1 MIPQVGATACDFLSA
16 ASAVYFYPDKPW
28 LVTAHLGNLVIQLS
42 RGGYM
47 TAPPLKGDS
56 HSCPQ
61 ATTLPPGPQLA
72 PSLPGQEDNVKE
84 VDEEHAAVTSGE
96 SIHTS
101 SLLGAEDA
109 DDETFLMSDTLSRSS
124 GALDKPRVR
133 PQKKVHVIEEVL
145 EQLRGIVN
153 EGDPKTKYTE
163 FVQVGQGGFGTVY
176 KATDPATG
184 DVVALKKMPLRKRSR
199 KELIVNEIQVMKEN
213 RHPNIVNYI
222 DSYLVNEDLWLV
234 MEYVDGG
241 TLTSVLV
248 QVLMEERI
256 IAAISR
262 ECLKALDF
270 LHSKNVIHRDVKSDN
285 ILLGMDGSVKLTDF
299 GLCAQLTPERST
311 RCTVLGSPYWV
322 APEILKKKGYDT
334 QVDIWALG
342 IVAIEM
348 LEGEPP
354 YFKESP
360 IQAQRL
366 IARNRYPPLK
376 MPSKMSVLFHAFLHS
391 CLDTDPGIR
400 WTARQLLQHPFLRT
414 AMSLS
419 VLPDMIRIARKL
431 CKAMEALQASSASP
445 EEKKE

>member
-1 MIPQVGATACDFLSA
+1 MIRQITATACDFLSTT
-16 ASAVYFYPDKPW
+16 SAIYFYPEKPW
-28 LVTAHLGNLVIQLS
+28 LVIAHLRNLITQLS
-42 RGGYM
+42 RGRYK
-47 TAPPLKGDS
+47 AVHPL
-56 HSCPQ
+56 
-61 ATTLPPGPQLA
+61 ARTLPPGPRPL
-72 PSLPGQEDNVKE
+72 SLPAQEDTE
-84 VDEEHAAVTSGE
+84 REREFAAVASAE
-96 SIHTS
+96 AIHTS

-109 DDETFLMSDTLSRSS
+109 DDETFLMSDTLSSS
-124 GALDKPRVR
+124 AGALDKPRVWL
-133 PQKKVHVIEEVL
+133 QKKCQLTAEL
-145 EQLRGIVN
+145 LQQLRGIVN

-163 FVQVGQGGFGTVY
+163 FVHIGQGGFGTVY
-176 KATDPATG
+176 KAINPATG

-199 KELIVNEIQVMKEN
+199 KELVVNEIQVMKEN

-248 QVLMEERI
+248 QVFMEERM

-311 RCTVLGSPYWV
+311 RCTVLGTPYWV
-322 APEILKKKGYDT
+322 APEILKRKEYNT

-360 IQAQRL
+360 VQAQRL

-391 CLDTDPGIR
+391 CLDTDPSTR
-400 WTARQLLQHPFLRT
+400 WTARELLQHPFLRT
-414 AMSLS
+414 AVSLS
-419 VLPDMIRIARKL
+419 VLPDMICIARKI
-431 CKAMEALQASSASP
+431 CQAMEALHASSASL
-445 EEKKE
+445 EERKE

>member
-1 MIPQVGATACDFLSA
+1 MIQQVVAIACDFLSA
-16 ASAVYFYPDKPW
+16 TSTLCFYPDKPW
-28 LVTAHLGNLVIQLS
+28 LLTAQLRNLIIQLS

-47 TAPPLKGDS
+47 A
-56 HSCPQ
+56 SCPL
-61 ATTLPPGPQLA
+61 ATTLPPGPQLVL
-72 PSLPGQEDNVKE
+72 SLPGQEDNEKKGGKE
-84 VDEEHAAVTSGE
+84 PAAVSSGE

-109 DDETFLMSDTLSRSS
+109 DDETFLLSDTLSRSL
-124 GALDKPRVR
+124 GTQDQPRVQ
-133 PQKKVHVIEEVL
+133 PKKKFHVIEEVL

-153 EGDPKTKYTE
+153 KGDPKTKYTE
-163 FVQVGQGGFGTVY
+163 FVQVGQGSFGTVY
-176 KATDPATG
+176 KAMDLATG

-199 KELIVNEIQVMKEN
+199 KELLVNEVQIMKEN

-248 QVLMEERI
+248 QVLMEEGM

-299 GLCAQLTPERST
+299 GLCAQLTPERRT

-322 APEILKKKGYDT
+322 APEILKRKEYDT

-354 YFKESP
+354 YYKESP

-366 IARNRYPPLK
+366 IAWNRYPPLRT
-376 MPSKMSVLFHAFLHS
+376 PSRMSILFHAFLHS
-391 CLDTDPGIR
+391 CLDINPSIR
-400 WTARQLLQHPFLRT
+400 WTARELLQHPFLRT
-414 AMSLS
+414 AASLS
-419 VLPDMIRIARKL
+419 VLPNVICIARKI
-431 CKAMEALQASSASP
+431 CQASTANP
-445 EEKKE
+445 EQKKE

>member
-1 MIPQVGATACDFLSA
+1 MIQEVVAAVRDFLSA
-16 ASAVYFYPDKPW
+16 ASGLYFCPDKPW
-28 LVTAHLGNLVIQLS
+28 LLTAHLRNLIIQLS

-47 TAPPLKGDS
+47 ATCPL
-56 HSCPQ
+56 
-61 ATTLPPGPQLA
+61 ATTLPPGPLLA
-72 PSLPGQEDNVKE
+72 LSLPGQEENEKKVDKE
-84 VDEEHAAVTSGE
+84 PAAVSSGE

-109 DDETFLMSDTLSRSS
+109 DDETFLLSDTLSRSS

-133 PQKKVHVIEEVL
+133 PQKKFPVIEEVL

-153 EGDPKTKYTE
+153 EGDPKTKYID

-184 DVVALKKMPLRKRSR
+184 NVVALKKMPLRRRSK
-199 KELIVNEIQVMKEN
+199 KELVVNEIQIMKEN

-248 QVLMEERI
+248 RVLMEEGM
-256 IAAISR
+256 IAAISK

-311 RCTVLGSPYWV
+311 RCTMLGSPYWV
-322 APEILKKKGYDT
+322 APEIVKRKEYDT

-366 IARNRYPPLK
+366 IARNRYPPLR
-376 MPSKMSVLFHAFLHS
+376 MPSKMSILFHAFLHS
-391 CLDTDPGIR
+391 CLDTNPSIR
-400 WTARQLLQHPFLRT
+400 WTARELLQHPFLRT
-414 AMSLS
+414 AVSLS
-419 VLPDMIRIARKL
+419 VLPDLICVARKI
-431 CKAMEALQASSASP
+431 CQATETAQDSSANP
-445 EEKKE
+445 EQKQE

>member
-1 MIPQVGATACDFLSA
+1 MIQEVVATACDFVSA
-16 ASAVYFYPDKPW
+16 TSVLYFCPDKPW
-28 LVTAHLGNLVIQLS
+28 LLTAHLRNLIIQLS
-42 RGGYM
+42 RAGYM
-47 TAPPLKGDS
+47 ATCPL
-56 HSCPQ
+56 
-61 ATTLPPGPQLA
+61 ATTLPRGLQLA
-72 PSLPGQEDNVKE
+72 LSLPGQEDNEKKVDKE
-84 VDEEHAAVTSGE
+84 AAAVSSGG
-96 SIHTS
+96 SVHTS
-101 SLLGAEDA
+101 SLLGAEEV
-109 DDETFLMSDTLSRSS
+109 DDETFLLSDTLSRSS
-124 GALDKPRVR
+124 GPLDKPRVQ
-133 PQKKVHVIEEVL
+133 PQKQFPVIEEVL

-153 EGDPKTKYTE
+153 EGDPKTKYVD

-176 KATDPATG
+176 KAMDPATG
-184 DVVALKKMPLRKRSR
+184 DVVALKKMPLRRRSR
-199 KELIVNEIQVMKEN
+199 KELLVNEIQIMKEN

-248 QVLMEERI
+248 RLLMEERM
-256 IAAISR
+256 IAAISK

-270 LHSKNVIHRDVKSDN
+270 LHSKSVIHRDVKSDN

-311 RCTVLGSPYWV
+311 RCTMLGSPYWV
-322 APEILKKKGYDT
+322 APEIVKRKEYDT

-366 IARNRYPPLK
+366 IARNRYPPLR
-376 MPSKMSVLFHAFLHS
+376 MPGKMSILFHAFLHS
-391 CLDTDPGIR
+391 CLDTNPSIH
-400 WTARQLLQHPFLRT
+400 WTARELLQHPFLRT
-414 AMSLS
+414 AVSLS
-419 VLPDMIRIARKL
+419 VLPDLICTARKI
-431 CKAMEALQASSASP
+431 CQATETVQTSSANT
-445 EEKKE
+445 EQKKE

>member
-1 MIPQVGATACDFLSA
+1 MIRQIAATACDFLSA
-16 ASAVYFYPDKPW
+16 TSAIYFYPDKPW
-28 LVTAHLGNLVIQLS
+28 LVIAHLRNLITQLS
-42 RGGYM
+42 RRRYV
-47 TAPPLKGDS
+47 AVHPL
-56 HSCPQ
+56 
-61 ATTLPPGPQLA
+61 ARTLPRGPRPL
-72 PSLPGQEDNVKE
+72 SLPAQEDNEE
-84 VDEEHAAVTSGE
+84 VDREFAAVASAE
-96 SIHTS
+96 AIHTS

-109 DDETFLMSDTLSRSS
+109 DDETFLMSDTLSRSTRT
-124 GALDKPRVR
+124 LDKPRVWL
-133 PQKKVHVIEEVL
+133 QKECQLTAELL
-145 EQLRGIVN
+145 EQLRDIVS

-163 FVQVGQGGFGTVY
+163 FVHIGQGGFGTVY
-176 KATDPATG
+176 KAINPATG

-199 KELIVNEIQVMKEN
+199 NELVVNEIQVMKEN

-248 QVLMEERI
+248 QVFMEERI

-299 GLCAQLTPERST
+299 GLCAQLTQERST
-311 RCTVLGSPYWV
+311 RCTVLGTPYWV
-322 APEILKKKGYDT
+322 APEILKRKEYNT
-334 QVDIWALG
+334 QVDVWALG

-360 IQAQRL
+360 IQ
-366 IARNRYPPLK
+366 
-376 MPSKMSVLFHAFLHS
+376 
-391 CLDTDPGIR
+391 
-400 WTARQLLQHPFLRT
+400 HPFLQT
-414 AMSLS
+414 AVSLS
-419 VLPDMIRIARKL
+419 VLPDMICIARKI
-431 CKAMEALQASSASP
+431 CQAMEALHASSASL

>member
-1 MIPQVGATACDFLSA
+1 MRGMCGGNELILEQKCQWDAIGLVDLLST
-16 ASAVYFYPDKPW
+16 ASAKRRVSMG
-28 LVTAHLGNLVIQLS
+28 TAFGI
-42 RGGYM
+42 
-47 TAPPLKGDS
+47 
-56 HSCPQ
+56 
-61 ATTLPPGPQLA
+61 TLPPGPRPL
-72 PSLPGQEDNVKE
+72 SLPAQEDTE
-84 VDEEHAAVTSGE
+84 REREFAAVASAE
-96 SIHTS
+96 AIHTS

-109 DDETFLMSDTLSRSS
+109 DDETFLMSDTLSSS
-124 GALDKPRVR
+124 AGALDKPRVWL
-133 PQKKVHVIEEVL
+133 QKKCQLTAEL
-145 EQLRGIVN
+145 LQQLRGIVN

-163 FVQVGQGGFGTVY
+163 FVHIGQGRTAGAQWSPISFQ
-176 KATDPATG
+176 
-184 DVVALKKMPLRKRSR
+184 VALKKMPLRKRSR
-199 KELIVNEIQVMKEN
+199 KELVVNEIQVMKEN

-248 QVLMEERI
+248 QVFMEERM

-311 RCTVLGSPYWV
+311 RCTVLGTPYWV
-322 APEILKKKGYDT
+322 APEILKRKEYNT

-360 IQAQRL
+360 VQAQRL

-391 CLDTDPGIR
+391 CLDTDPSTR
-400 WTARQLLQHPFLRT
+400 WTARELLQHPFLRT
-414 AMSLS
+414 AVSLS
-419 VLPDMIRIARKL
+419 VLPDMICIARKI
-431 CKAMEALQASSASP
+431 CQAMEALHASSASL
-445 EEKKE
+445 EERKE

>member
-1 MIPQVGATACDFLSA
+1 MIRQIAATACDFLSA
-16 ASAVYFYPDKPW
+16 TSAIYFYPDKPW
-28 LVTAHLGNLVIQLS
+28 LVIAHLRNLITQLS
-42 RGGYM
+42 RRRYM
-47 TAPPLKGDS
+47 AVHPL
-56 HSCPQ
+56 
-61 ATTLPPGPQLA
+61 ARTLPRGPRPL
-72 PSLPGQEDNVKE
+72 SLPAQEDNEE
-84 VDEEHAAVTSGE
+84 VDREFAAVASAE
-96 SIHTS
+96 AIHTS

-109 DDETFLMSDTLSRSS
+109 DDETFLMSDTLSRSTRT
-124 GALDKPRVR
+124 LDKPRVWL
-133 PQKKVHVIEEVL
+133 QKECQLTAELL
-145 EQLRGIVN
+145 EQLRGIVS

-163 FVQVGQGGFGTVY
+163 FVHIGQGGFGTVY
-176 KATDPATG
+176 KAINPATG

-199 KELIVNEIQVMKEN
+199 NELVVNEIQVMKEN

-248 QVLMEERI
+248 QVFMEERI

-299 GLCAQLTPERST
+299 GLCAQLTQERST
-311 RCTVLGSPYWV
+311 RCTVLGTPYWV
-322 APEILKKKGYDT
+322 APEILKRKEYNT
-334 QVDIWALG
+334 QVDVWALG

-360 IQAQRL
+360 IQ
-366 IARNRYPPLK
+366 
-376 MPSKMSVLFHAFLHS
+376 
-391 CLDTDPGIR
+391 
-400 WTARQLLQHPFLRT
+400 HPFLQT
-414 AMSLS
+414 AVSLS
-419 VLPDMIRIARKL
+419 VLPDMICIARKI
-431 CKAMEALQASSASP
+431 CQAMEALHASSASL

>member
-1 MIPQVGATACDFLSA
+1 MIRQIAAAACDFLSA
-16 ASAVYFYPDKPW
+16 TSAMYFYPDKPW
-28 LVTAHLGNLVIQLS
+28 LVTAHLGNLITQLS

-47 TAPPLKGDS
+47 AAHPL
-56 HSCPQ
+56 
-61 ATTLPPGPQLA
+61 ATTLPPGRQLA
-72 PSLPGQEDNVKE
+72 PSLPGQEDSEKE
-84 VDEEHAAVTSGE
+84 VDKEPAAFASAE
-96 SIHTS
+96 AIHTS
-101 SLLGAEDA
+101 SLLGAEEA
-109 DDETFLMSDTLSRSS
+109 DDETFLVSDTLSQSA
-124 GALDKPRVR
+124 GALDKPRAGL
-133 PQKKVHVIEEVL
+133 QKKCQLTEEVL

-163 FVQVGQGGFGTVY
+163 FVHIGQGGFGTVY
-176 KATDPATG
+176 KAIDPATG

-199 KELIVNEIQVMKEN
+199 KELVVNEIQVMKEN

-241 TLTSVLV
+241 TLTSVIV
-248 QVLMEERI
+248 RVFMEERM

-299 GLCAQLTPERST
+299 GLCAQLTLERST

-322 APEILKKKGYDT
+322 APEILKRKEYDT

-360 IQAQRL
+360 VQAQRL

-376 MPSKMSVLFHAFLHS
+376 MPSKISVLFHAFLHS
-391 CLDTDPGIR
+391 CLDTDPSVR
-400 WTARQLLQHPFLRT
+400 WTASELLQHPFLQT
-414 AMSLS
+414 ATSLS
-419 VLPDMIRIARKL
+419 VLPDVIHIARKI
-431 CKAMEALQASSASP
+431 CRAMEALHTSSANL

>member
-1 MIPQVGATACDFLSA
+1 MALDTGEIVSWMYL
-16 ASAVYFYPDKPW
+16 
-28 LVTAHLGNLVIQLS
+28 
-42 RGGYM
+42 
-47 TAPPLKGDS
+47 PLCTDYLRKS
-56 HSCPQ
+56 M
-61 ATTLPPGPQLA
+61 
-72 PSLPGQEDNVKE
+72 KI
-84 VDEEHAAVTSGE
+84 EH
-96 SIHTS
+96 IHTS

-109 DDETFLMSDTLSRSS
+109 DDETFLLSDTLSRSS
-124 GALDKPRVR
+124 GPLDKPRVR
-133 PQKKVHVIEEVL
+133 LQKKFCVTEEVL

-153 EGDPKTKYTE
+153 EGDPKTKYID

-184 DVVALKKMPLRKRSR
+184 DVKMPLRRRSR
-199 KELIVNEIQVMKEN
+199 KELLVNEIQIMKEN

-248 QVLMEERI
+248 RVLMEEGM
-256 IAAISR
+256 IAAISK

-299 GLCAQLTPERST
+299 GLCAQLSPERST
-311 RCTVLGSPYWV
+311 RCTMLGSPYWV
-322 APEILKKKGYDT
+322 APEIVKRKEYDT

-366 IARNRYPPLK
+366 IARNRYPPLR
-376 MPSKMSVLFHAFLHS
+376 MPSKMSILFHAFLHS
-391 CLDTDPGIR
+391 CLDTNPSIR
-400 WTARQLLQHPFLRT
+400 WTARELLQHPFLRT
-414 AMSLS
+414 AVSLS
-419 VLPDMIRIARKL
+419 VLPDLICIARKV
-431 CKAMEALQASSASP
+431 CQTTETAQDSSANT